1 VGLWNKKNEDIPV
14 MLAASLVAI
23 VLVVITIQKEEE
35 SKKLST
41 HVDVNIYLIMK
52 LYWNIYVPNM
62 KEN

>member
-1 VGLWNKKNEDIPV
+1 

-23 VLVVITIQKEEE
+23 VLVVITIQKEEEE

>member
-14 MLAASLVAI
+14 MLAVPLVAI